1 MKAGRP
7 HERHLLRV
15 CGLAAVQALFDRDP
29 ARVERLF
36 FGSGM
41 KGEVARFCRILAGER
56 KPFRQVDKAELER
69 VAGTVLHG
77 DVVAVARPRPV
88 TASTPEMARQ
98 WARDGKPLLVLD
110 RVGNPHNLGAI
121 VRSAAFFGLDRVLLA
136 DHPQQ
141 ALPSDASYRVAEGGF
156 EHVELFRAPLPSALG
171 QLRPSYHIVGTALG
185 RPPVTDW
192 RPGSRPVALVFGNEE
207 AGLDPATLSNCDEV
221 VAISGSGRM
230 QSLNVAV
237 AAAIMMHLLTL
248 PEWGERSRRPLFDGG
263 RSGG

>member
-1 MKAGRP
+1 MKAGRL

-15 CGLAAVQALFDRDP
+15 CGLTAVQALFDRDP

-56 KPFRQVDKAELER
+56 KPFRQVDKVELER
-69 VAGTVLHG
+69 VAGTILHG

-88 TASTPEMARQ
+88 TNFVSELARQ

-136 DHPQQ
+136 DHLQQ
-141 ALPSDASYRVAEGGF
+141 ALPSDASHRVAEGGF
-156 EHVELFRAPLPSALG
+156 EHIEVFRAPLPSALG
-171 QLRPSYHIVGTALG
+171 ELRPAYHIVGTALG
-185 RPPVTDW
+185 RRPVTDW
-192 RPGSRPVALVFGNEE
+192 RPDSRPVALVLGNEE
-207 AGLDPATLSNCDEV
+207 TGLDPATLANCDEV

-237 AAAIMMHLLTL
+237 AAAIMMYLLTL
-248 PEWGERSRRPLFDGG
+248 PDLGGTGADVLLDSG

>member
-1 MKAGRP
+1 MKAGRL

-36 FGSGM
+36 FGIGM

-88 TASTPEMARQ
+88 TNFVSELAWQ

-156 EHVELFRAPLPSALG
+156 EHIKVFRAPLPSALG
-171 QLRPSYHIVGTALG
+171 ELRAAYHIVGTALG
-185 RPPVTDW
+185 RRPATDW
-192 RPGSRPVALVFGNEE
+192 RPGSWPVALVFGNEE
-207 AGLDPATLSNCDEV
+207 TGLDPATLSSCDEV
-221 VAISGSGRM
+221 VAISGSGRL

-248 PEWGERSRRPLFDGG
+248 PDWGEPSGRPRFDGG